1 MAKVIAGA
9 FWRAATTAPE
19 GLRLFGSPSLCASSQ
34 PHTNT
39 ALTPQELSSGGWV
52 LENVRICRATCV
64 GISFSCHQDFAH
76 SQAEV
81 MQEAAGM

>member
-1 MAKVIAGA
+1 MQEKWQRLLLGLS
-9 FWRAATTAPE
+9 ATTAPE
-19 GLRLFGSPSLCASSQ
+19 GPRLFGSPSMSASSQ

-39 ALTPQELSSGGWV
+39 ALIPQEHTVGWV
-52 LENVRICRATCV
+52 SENIRIYRATCV

-76 SQAEV
+76 SQGEV